1 MLYSDS
7 KMPEYSAKSNEKG
20 GSPMEQ
26 RPLFSAHDTVEILR
40 LELEEAFDRGDP
52 ALARILSRQMDDI
65 QLRHWAAALAP
76 AS

>member
-7 KMPEYSAKSNEKG
+7 KMPEYSAKSTEKG

-26 RPLFSAHDTVEILR
+26 RPLFSAHDPVELLR
-40 LELEEAFDRGDP
+40 LELEEAFDRGDL
-52 ALARILSRQMDDI
+52 ALAHTLSRQMDDI
-65 QLRHWAAALAP
+65 QLRHWASALAP